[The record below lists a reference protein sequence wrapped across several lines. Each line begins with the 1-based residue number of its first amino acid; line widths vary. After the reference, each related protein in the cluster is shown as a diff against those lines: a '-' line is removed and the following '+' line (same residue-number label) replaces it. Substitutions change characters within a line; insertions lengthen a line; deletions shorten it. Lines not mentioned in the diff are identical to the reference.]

1 MPADHAAPSPM
12 MPPVPAHSRSPLPH
26 PTASRAPNR
35 APRARGKIRRL
46 AALAVMA
53 LLIASTS
60 ATPSLAQERAQDSAR
75 GKARDKVSFG
85 TNWRAQG
92 GHGGFYQA
100 QADGTYERYGLDVTI
115 VQGGPQVNNRPLLAA
130 GKLDFLMAGNLLHS
144 FDNARNDIPTIA
156 VAAFFQR
163 DPQILM
169 AHEGVY
175 ADFAALRNA
184 RTILIG
190 KDGQFSFWQWLK
202 SEHGFRDE
210 QLRPYAF
217 NLGPFL
223 KDDKLVQQGYASSE
237 PYTALSQGARPQV
250 FLLADHGWSTY
261 STTVETRAELIRT
274 KPDLVQRF
282 VDASIIGWV
291 NFLYGDHRPAY
302 QSIRQANPEMTDA
315 LLDYELK
322 VFRERGI
329 ADSGD
334 SLTRG
339 IGAIDMARVRGFH
352 DKMIKAGLYKPGD
365 VDIDKAVT
373 DRFVNKGIGVDLRKT
388 LTR

>member
-1 MPADHAAPSPM
+1 MPHRPAAIM
-12 MPPVPAHSRSPLPH
+12 
-26 PTASRAPNR
+26 
-35 APRARGKIRRL
+35 RL
-46 AALAVMA
+46 AARLLAM
-53 LLIASTS
+53 LLLTGAAAGS
-60 ATPSLAQERAQDSAR
+60 ALAQTQTQAQPGTRTQAP
-75 GKARDKVSFG
+75 DKVSFG
-85 TNWRAQG
+85 TNWRAEG

-100 QADGTYERYGLDVTI
+100 LADGTYKQYGLDVTI

-130 GKLDFLMAGNLLHS
+130 GKLDFLLAGNLLHS
-144 FDNARNDIPTIA
+144 FDNARNEIPTIA

-175 ADFAALRNA
+175 ADFAALKTA

-202 SEHGFRDE
+202 SEYGFRDE

-237 PYTALSQGARPQV
+237 PFTAMSQGARPRV

-261 STTVETRAELIRT
+261 STTIETRAELVRT
-274 KPDLVQRF
+274 RPDLVRRF

-302 QSIRQANPEMTDA
+302 QLIRQTNPEVTDA

-339 IGAIDMARVRGFH
+339 IGAIDMARVREFL
-352 DKMIKAGLYKPGD
+352 DKMIKAGLYKPGEVD
-365 VDIDKAVT
+365 VDKAVT
-373 DRFVNKGIGVDLRKT
+373 DRFVNHGVGVDLRKK
-388 LTR
+388 LAR